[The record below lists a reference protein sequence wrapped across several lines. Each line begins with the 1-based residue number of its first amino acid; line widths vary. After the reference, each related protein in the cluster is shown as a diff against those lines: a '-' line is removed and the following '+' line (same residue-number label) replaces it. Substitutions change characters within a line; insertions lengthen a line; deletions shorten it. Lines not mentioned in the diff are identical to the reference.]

1 MQPKEG
7 ISDNHGTGWSISGD
21 GMNGRLPTF
30 LGLGVQKGGTTT
42 LQKLLEQHPE
52 VFLPPAKELHYFS
65 LHYSRGVDWYRQQFT
80 LAGTKKRIGEITP
93 YYLFHPAAPRRIHAL
108 LPQARLVVLLRDPV
122 ERALSQLFHS
132 RRLGLEP
139 LGLEEALEAEPQRL
153 AHAEVVLEADDGCHF
168 SHQENS
174 YLSRS
179 RYGEQLQRLETL
191 FPKEQLLVL
200 RSEDLFE
207 DPVQI
212 WSRLL
217 EFLEL
222 EDWPLPPLEE
232 PANAGDGESATVPP
246 WLRLRLRRQ
255 LEPTYGWVA
264 EHYGIHWP

>member
-1 MQPKEG
+1 MG
-7 ISDNHGTGWSISGD
+7 GG
-21 GMNGRLPTF
+21 LPTF

-42 LQKLLEQHPE
+42 LQKLLEQHPD

-65 LHYSRGVDWYRQQFT
+65 LHYARGEDWYRQQFA
-80 LAGTKKRIGEITP
+80 LAGSEKRIGEITP
-93 YYLFHPAAPRRIHAL
+93 YYLFHPAAPGRIHAL

-122 ERALSQLFHS
+122 ERALSQYFHS
-132 RRLGLEP
+132 RRLGLET
-139 LGLEEALEAEPQRL
+139 LELEEALEAEPQRL
-153 AHAEVVLEADDGCHF
+153 ADAEVVLEADDGRHL
-168 SHQENS
+168 SHQEHS

-207 DPVQI
+207 HPVPI
-212 WSRLL
+212 WSRVL

-222 EDWPLPPLEE
+222 ETWPLPLLKK
-232 PANAGDGESATVPP
+232 PANAGGGEAAAVQP
-246 WLRLRLRRQ
+246 WLRQRLRQQ

-264 EHYGIHWP
+264 NHYGLHWT